1 MHSTIRRYRANP
13 GQSVQDAI
21 RKAEE
26 GFVPIISKAH
36 GFVAYYLIDSGDT
49 LTTVSVFQ
57 TDAEARRS
65 VETAARWLR
74 ENLPDFAMGPPEV
87 TIGAAHAHT
96 AREHVPPVVG

>member
-96 AREHVPPVVG
+96 AGAAHAHTA